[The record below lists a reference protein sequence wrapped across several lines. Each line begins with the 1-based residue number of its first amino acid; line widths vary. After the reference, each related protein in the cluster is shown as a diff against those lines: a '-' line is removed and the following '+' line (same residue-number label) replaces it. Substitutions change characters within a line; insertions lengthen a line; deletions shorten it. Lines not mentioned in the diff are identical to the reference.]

1 MLAGTYLTVENND
14 NKGNLPRED
23 QNSFIENQ
31 ITELFRQLRTVS
43 LDVQNAFLRWTSTRH
58 DAMKQLEV
66 LNTNDL
72 KYKIPATT
80 GTSVAWILSLVGFT
94 AAPVTG
100 GMVAIA
106 FFLAGSMAVLG
117 GLVMS
122 TSCRTKRP
130 PLESHQNKALQ
141 LTIQK
146 DQEACSDLQKQF
158 YNLEFLISQ
167 LGEFFKP
174 LHVDPMLQRLLE
186 GSGFDF
192 LREREIYEDGVSF
205 FRGATTS
212 ARASAS
218 SAMCSFV
225 LTVLLPLSSW
235 IPFKCHCELNRG
247 SPDVENVKRIMTE
260 LESSD
265 VEVIKGLVESFIEK
279 KFTEAYSRIDC
290 DKQTENQVGDADDAD
305 DDYVQ
310 YGDETS
316 RATAE
321 RQRLLPEGR

>member
-1 MLAGTYLTVENND
+1 MLAGTYSTVENND
-14 NKGNLPRED
+14 NRGNLPQAD
-23 QNSFIENQ
+23 KNSFIENQ
-31 ITELFRQLRTVS
+31 ITELFRQLRKAS
-43 LDVQNAFLRWTSTRH
+43 LTAQNAFLRWSAARH
-58 DAMKQLEV
+58 DAIEQLQK
-66 LNTNDL
+66 LNKNDS
-72 KYKIPATT
+72 PALA
-80 GTSVAWILSLVGFT
+80 GVSLVTIQLILLAAVLFT
-94 AAPVTG
+94 AG
-100 GMVAIA
+100 GAGMA
-106 FFLAGSMAVLG
+106 FSLAGSVVMLG
-117 GLVMS
+117 NTVM
-122 TSCRTKRP
+122 TTLASCKTKRP
-130 PLESHQNKALQ
+130 PLESDQKKGMQ

-158 YNLEFLISQ
+158 HNLELLISQ
-167 LGEFFKP
+167 LAEFLKP
-174 LHVDPMLQRLLE
+174 LQADPMLQRLLE

-192 LREREIYEDGVSF
+192 LREREIYEGVSF

-235 IPFKCHCELNRG
+235 ISFKCHCELNRG

-279 KFTEAYSRIDC
+279 KFTEAYSRMDC